1 MDGSSNQ
8 PVPQSVPTIPIGI
21 AMNPR
26 EEEMMS
32 CPTSVIGST
41 IPRDQT
47 APRPMSTLSD
57 PRFPLQEPEGY
68 EPNQLT
74 SDAGRTQVAFPEIP
88 VGAVR
93 SAIGSITAR
102 FNNKN
107 FNLFGNSGT
116 STPQRTPPATP
127 RYQGQL
133 GDELEAIYG
142 REWRDVQPDLSQGV
156 QSPGTVQRNNE
167 LLLQLQVQQRN
178 ALAAENYARQHDL
191 ERVLQEHA
199 LQSDSFND
207 TLRTLEATRAEQQSM
222 ELLLSERD
230 EEIAALRAAV
240 EARIISAQ
248 QAPRQLPELSP
259 RQPAVTPPPPP
270 QTPQN

>member
-21 AMNPR
+21 AVNPR
-26 EEEMMS
+26 EEDTMS

-47 APRPMSTLSD
+47 VSRPMSTLND
-57 PRFPLQEPEGY
+57 PRLPFQEPAGY

-74 SDAGRTQVAFPEIP
+74 SDAGRTQVVIPEIP

-93 SAIGSITAR
+93 LAIGSITSR
-102 FNNKN
+102 
-107 FNLFGNSGT
+107 FNLFGNSST
-116 STPQRTPPATP
+116 STPQRTPPAAP

-142 REWRDVQPDLSQGV
+142 REWRDVQPDLSQGA
-156 QSPGTVQRNNE
+156 QSPGTVQRNSE
-167 LLLQLQVQQRN
+167 LLLQQRN

-199 LQSDSFND
+199 LQSDSFNE
-207 TLRTLEATRAEQQSM
+207 TLRTLEATRAVNG
-222 ELLLSERD
+222 
-230 EEIAALRAAV
+230 AAI
-240 EARIISAQ
+240 E
-248 QAPRQLPELSP
+248 
-259 RQPAVTPPPPP
+259 
-270 QTPQN
+270 